1 MGLGRRKGG
10 EQECRI
16 SRNRETGAGQVAQ
29 AAEEKRSLLPCPGR
43 GGLDFIKLQAAEN
56 LTICD
61 AGQRSLTE
69 GKTEQKILSWGL

>member
-16 SRNRETGAGQVAQ
+16 TRNRETEAGQVPQ
-29 AAEEKRSLLPCPGR
+29 AAEEEGSLLPCPGR
-43 GGLDFIKLQAAEN
+43 GGLDFIKLQAAKN

-61 AGQRSLTE
+61 AG
-69 GKTEQKILSWGL
+69 